1 MDDKV
6 ILEQYRIIKSTY
18 YDEYGEEGD
27 EYFYIQ
33 KHKSFLGIKYWKN
46 ITHTICGMGDSYQSV
61 TRFGSYFDA
70 YEFCV
75 KLKSGMKTDGWKR
88 ETVTYL

>member
-18 YDEYGEEGD
+18 YNEYGED
-27 EYFYIQ
+27 EREYHYIQ
-33 KHKSFLGIKYWKN
+33 KRKSFLGIKYWKN
-46 ITHTICGMGDSYQSV
+46 ITHTICGMGDTYQNV
-61 TRFGSYFDA
+61 TRFKSYFDA

-75 KLKSGMKTDGWKR
+75 KLKSGMKKDGWKE

>member
-18 YDEYGEEGD
+18 YDEYGKEGD

-33 KHKSFLGIKYWKN
+33 QRKSFLGFKYWKN
-46 ITHTICGMGDSYQSV
+46 ISHTVNGMGGSYQNT

-75 KLKSGMKTDGWKR
+75 KLKSGMKKDGWKE

>member
-1 MDDKV
+1 MDDKI

-18 YDEYGEEGD
+18 YNEYGED
-27 EYFYIQ
+27 EKEYHYIQ
-33 KHKSFLGIKYWKN
+33 KRKSFLGIKYWKD
-46 ITHTICGMGDSYQSV
+46 IEHTLSGMGGEYKCT
-61 TRFGSYFDA
+61 TRFNSYFDA

-75 KLKSGMKTDGWKR
+75 KLKSGIKKDGWKT

>member
-18 YDEYGEEGD
+18 YNEYGEEGN

-33 KHKSFLGIKYWKN
+33 KHKSFLGIKYWKDVE
-46 ITHTICGMGDSYQSV
+46 HTLSGMGGDYKCT
-61 TRFGSYFDA
+61 TRFNSYFDA

-75 KLKSGMKTDGWKR
+75 KLKTGMKKDGWKT